1 MKNRSSNIELLRIIA
16 ALFVLSYHTVNATV
30 DINALELPSRFAMT
44 GLFFGMG
51 RISVNIFVI
60 ISAWFLCKY
69 NFKFLVKYNLLYSTD
84 CNNIRLF
91 WQGRFSIS
99 HN

>member
-1 MKNRSSNIELLRIIA
+1 MKKNRNSNIELLRIIA

-51 RISVNIFVI
+51 RI
-60 ISAWFLCKY
+60 IS
-69 NFKFLVKYNLLYSTD
+69 
-84 CNNIRLF
+84 
-91 WQGRFSIS
+91 
-99 HN
+99 